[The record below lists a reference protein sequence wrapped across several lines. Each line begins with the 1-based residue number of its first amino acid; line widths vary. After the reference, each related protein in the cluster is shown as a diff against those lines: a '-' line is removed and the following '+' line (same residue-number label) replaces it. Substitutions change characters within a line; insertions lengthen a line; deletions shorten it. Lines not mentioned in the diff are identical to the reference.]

1 MERLERNLYVKNLD
15 SSVNDEMLRTMFR
28 PFGFIQSAKI
38 MTDFLGKSRGF
49 GFVCFS
55 TKEEAIRAK
64 EEMNGILVKGNSLY
78 VSFAQLKE
86 VRQAK
91 LNQKFGN
98 RKVSDSGQK
107 RVRMDQGWKSVPSKW
122 GDSRM
127 ESQWYGDVKM
137 EEVKEEKKIGT
148 DQRNEWYENYF
159 SDQTKADRRRN
170 PGLKSVI
177 VRPSTPEWIIQE
189 RRDQENR
196 FKMTKKPKWGPPI
209 LDQPK
214 GSKDRVA
221 SEEVLLK
228 LTVSELFELKER
240 MTNQEKVKVMLLGEK
255 WTELF
260 GGQEKLWQLCNAE
273 NISADIIAAKQKVR
287 DWMCDDENCWGTSS
301 GPPKEEKTA
310 FKWSELMDIDADEV
324 TWEDKK
330 VGKKSVFPEN
340 AMANLPKKIWETIED
355 YLQPWD
361 KVRLRTCTKSIMEN
375 WWIRPRDDIIYLKW
389 ILQMQEEQINH
400 VRTWKEEMEVHD
412 EKLKL
417 EKDQK
422 KEKEE
427 MEREERMPLALDY
440 YIANHGIVPGV
451 GFSSVAHKFKVY
463 KKDLQEE
470 FWRYEEEMREVLQD

>member
-1 MERLERNLYVKNLD
+1 MSLQDEKVPLCRSFSVQLQNLIIILQEGSTKNQEIVRGLLGKARTKLEKEEILHKKKMERLERNLYVKNLD
-15 SSVNDEMLRTMFR
+15 SSVNDEMLKNNVQAIWLYSICQDNDRY
-28 PFGFIQSAKI
+28 
-38 MTDFLGKSRGF
+38 FLGKSRGF

-209 LDQPK
+209 LDQPE

-301 GPPKEEKTA
+301 GPPKEEKNC
-310 FKWSELMDIDADEV
+310 L
-324 TWEDKK
+324 
-330 VGKKSVFPEN
+330 
-340 AMANLPKKIWETIED
+340 
-355 YLQPWD
+355 
-361 KVRLRTCTKSIMEN
+361 
-375 WWIRPRDDIIYLKW
+375 
-389 ILQMQEEQINH
+389 
-400 VRTWKEEMEVHD
+400 
-412 EKLKL
+412 
-417 EKDQK
+417 
-422 KEKEE
+422 
-427 MEREERMPLALDY
+427 
-440 YIANHGIVPGV
+440 
-451 GFSSVAHKFKVY
+451 
-463 KKDLQEE
+463 
-470 FWRYEEEMREVLQD
+470 

>member
-1 MERLERNLYVKNLD
+1 MMRIVGERPQD
-15 SSVNDEMLRTMFR
+15 H
-28 PFGFIQSAKI
+28 
-38 MTDFLGKSRGF
+38 
-49 GFVCFS
+49 
-55 TKEEAIRAK
+55 
-64 EEMNGILVKGNSLY
+64 
-78 VSFAQLKE
+78 
-86 VRQAK
+86 
-91 LNQKFGN
+91 QK
-98 RKVSDSGQK
+98 
-107 RVRMDQGWKSVPSKW
+107 
-122 GDSRM
+122 
-127 ESQWYGDVKM
+127 
-137 EEVKEEKKIGT
+137 KK
-148 DQRNEWYENYF
+148 
-159 SDQTKADRRRN
+159 
-170 PGLKSVI
+170 
-177 VRPSTPEWIIQE
+177 
-189 RRDQENR
+189 
-196 FKMTKKPKWGPPI
+196 
-209 LDQPK
+209 
-214 GSKDRVA
+214 
-221 SEEVLLK
+221 
-228 LTVSELFELKER
+228 
-240 MTNQEKVKVMLLGEK
+240 
-255 WTELF
+255 
-260 GGQEKLWQLCNAE
+260 
-273 NISADIIAAKQKVR
+273 
-287 DWMCDDENCWGTSS
+287 
-301 GPPKEEKTA
+301 KTA